1 MTKSP
6 AKSLSDCVAKIVRS
20 EDLKTSIRALYS
32 FFQEQIPLDYITMLV
47 YDAPGHTLQYRVH
60 STDSSIV
67 LVDELIRFS
76 EDTRR
81 DARDLIDRRINT
93 LYIPNGTKH
102 PLVRQFDSYVGI
114 DQPASI
120 VMHQTEIAPHQYAIL
135 SLVVWGEDRY
145 GPKHVRLV
153 KNLSESIDSA
163 VRHIFSQ
170 LVIARLRERLA
181 SDNREIR
188 KRLGQNMAHDIA
200 GLKEVMLRI
209 DQVAKLDTPVLLM
222 GETGVGKE
230 LMANAIHR
238 RSRRSE
244 GPLVSINCGG
254 ITETLIDSELFG
266 HEKGA
271 FTGADMVKKGVF
283 EQADGGTIFLD
294 EVSEL
299 SGQAQVKLLRVLQS
313 MTIRRVGGQRTITVD
328 VRVIAATNRDLA
340 QMVESREFRK
350 DLWFRLNTF
359 PIAIP
364 PLRERKGDIPSLAEH
379 FARRLTVEMN
389 LPYRYRFAPHA
400 MGQLQRYDWPGNVRE
415 LENII
420 EQALIVSRG
429 APLSFPYLDF
439 VTPEVTDPPR
449 PGESSEVLTMNEMM
463 RRHIIRV
470 LKITDGR
477 VEGSKGAAEVLGMK
491 PSTLRARM
499 KKLGIRIARL
509 PGSIQHT
516 TS

>member
-47 YDAPGHTLQYRVH
+47 YDAPGHILQYRVH

-266 HEKGA
+266 PRERRLHRGRHGEEG
-271 FTGADMVKKGVF
+271 GVRAGRRRDDLPRRG
-283 EQADGGTIFLD
+283 ERAVRAGP
-294 EVSEL
+294 
-299 SGQAQVKLLRVLQS
+299 GQA
-313 MTIRRVGGQRTITVD
+313 
-328 VRVIAATNRDLA
+328 A
-340 QMVESREFRK
+340 QGA
-350 DLWFRLNTF
+350 
-359 PIAIP
+359 P
-364 PLRERKGDIPSLAEH
+364 EH
-379 FARRLTVEMN
+379 DHQARRRTEDDN
-389 LPYRYRFAPHA
+389 RRRARYRGHEP
-400 MGQLQRYDWPGNVRE
+400 
-415 LENII
+415 
-420 EQALIVSRG
+420 
-429 APLSFPYLDF
+429 
-439 VTPEVTDPPR
+439 
-449 PGESSEVLTMNEMM
+449 
-463 RRHIIRV
+463 
-470 LKITDGR
+470 
-477 VEGSKGAAEVLGMK
+477 
-491 PSTLRARM
+491 
-499 KKLGIRIARL
+499 
-509 PGSIQHT
+509 
-516 TS
+516 